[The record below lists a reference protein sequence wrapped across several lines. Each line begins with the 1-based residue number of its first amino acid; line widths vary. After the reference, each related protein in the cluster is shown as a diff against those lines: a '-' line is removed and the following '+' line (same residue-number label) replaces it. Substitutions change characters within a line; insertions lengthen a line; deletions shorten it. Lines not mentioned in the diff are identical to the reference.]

1 MRPSALPRANI
12 LATLPTMAIAGAPVV
27 ALSFASGGGYPTAWN
42 LLTISM
48 VAAWAF

>member
-1 MRPSALPRANI
+1 
-12 LATLPTMAIAGAPVV
+12 MAIAGAPVV

-48 VAAWAF
+48 VVTGTAVALVSQAVARAL